1 MALKEAVEKTSRFC
15 FYIKA
20 PKDFIF
26 NNYTTF
32 VYNLQIIDSLTEK
45 LEVRETRL
53 LSVSKEKAHLE
64 ESCDNL
70 KE

>member
-1 MALKEAVEKTSRFC
+1 MLLKDIFEKTSRFY
-15 FYIKA
+15 FYVKA
-20 PKDFIF
+20 PKNFIF
-26 NNYTTF
+26 NSYITF

-45 LEVRETRL
+45 LEVREARL

-64 ESCDNL
+64 ETCDNL

>member
-1 MALKEAVEKTSRFC
+1 MALKEIFEKTSRF
-15 FYIKA
+15 YLYVKA
-20 PKDFIF
+20 TEDFIF
-26 NNYTTF
+26 NSYITF

-45 LEVRETRL
+45 LEVREARL

-64 ESCDNL
+64 ETCDNL